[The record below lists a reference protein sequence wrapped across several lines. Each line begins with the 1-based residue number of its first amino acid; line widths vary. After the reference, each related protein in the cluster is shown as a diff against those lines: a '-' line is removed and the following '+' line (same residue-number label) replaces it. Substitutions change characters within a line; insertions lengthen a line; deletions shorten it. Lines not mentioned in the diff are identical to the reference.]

1 MAYKRIVWKN
11 RIVERPQ
18 TYEVTENDDG
28 TITLTPVTGEV
39 LQQGTPVS
47 DKNLNYTEDGIQKT
61 SVALDWLIN
70 IVLSFVRSMIT
81 SINGKKGGDITLT
94 AKDVKARPDDWM
106 PSAADVGALPNT
118 YTPPVT
124 SVNGKTGAV
133 TISGAELTTYE
144 TYDANAKQPNVITMS
159 WLRNNGDT
167 PAQNLPSDYA
177 GNGGFLLQQ
186 GRGVTYS
193 SQLFFGFEDGLW
205 HRGMTNTGWNG
216 WERFYS
222 TAYRQSLRV
231 FGAQEGHVPVF
242 DSNGDIVSSGKS
254 FWDFTRAKMTLSGTT
269 LTITT
274 VS

>member
-94 AKDVKARPDDWM
+94 AKDVKARPDNWM
-106 PSAADVGALPNT
+106 PSAADVGALPST

-124 SVNGKTGAV
+124 SVNGATGIVNVSMIKTNNGYA
-133 TISGAELTTYE
+133 TLY
-144 TYDANAKQPNVITMS
+144 YNANAGCYLVSVDQT
-159 WLRNNGDT
+159 
-167 PAQNLPSDYA
+167 SDSGERKSGFYVDFVTKKSVA
-177 GNGGFLLQQ
+177 YYQEDGNPKYDVLYS
-186 GRGVTYS
+186 RTANPPKIGVT
-193 SQLFFGFEDGLW
+193 
-205 HRGMTNTGWNG
+205 
-216 WERFYS
+216 
-222 TAYRQSLRV
+222 
-231 FGAQEGHVPVF
+231 GAQEGHVAVF
-242 DSNGDIVSSGKS
+242 NANGDIVSSGKS